1 MAFAEGNQFWKVRN
15 TDGKEKLFST
25 PEKLWEA
32 ACEYFQYIVDNPLKK
47 QEAKVVNVGNY
58 ESEVQIIT
66 LDVMK
71 PFTLSGLCRHLG
83 CDDSYFR
90 SFKAQERINK
100 DDYIAVIMRIEQV
113 IYEQK
118 FTGAASG
125 FFNANIIARDLGLT
139 DKKDIN
145 HSVSEMP
152 DWMKDE

>member
-1 MAFAEGNQFWKVRN
+1 MAFAEGNQFWKKRHS
-15 TDGKEKLFST
+15 DGKEKLFET
-25 PEKLWEA
+25 PEKLWDA
-32 ACEYFQYIVDNPLKK
+32 ACEYFQDIVDNPLKK

-58 ESEVQIIT
+58 ESEVQIVT

-71 PFTLSGLCRHLG
+71 PFTLSGLCRYLG

-90 SFKAQERINK
+90 SFKAQERKNK
-100 DDYIAVIMRIEQV
+100 DDYIAVIMRIEQI

-139 DKKDIN
+139 DNKAVAHTI
-145 HSVSEMP
+145 SEMP